1 MITCCEV
8 GGESEGVSG
17 RVEVWEEL
25 KVIDAVGR
33 GGYCG
38 WDCCV
43 VRWFLGGQCELW
55 VVGR

>member
-8 GGESEGVSG
+8 GGESGG
-17 RVEVWEEL
+17 VEVWEEL
-25 KVIDAVGR
+25 EVIDTVGR

-43 VRWFLGGQCELW
+43 VRWFLRGQCEMW